1 MESSFNIKQLLS
13 KLRQPLELKF
23 ISNNLLKVS
32 EFDTKKCLDKLVKEG
47 IITNENNYYTIKNEK

>member
-23 ISNNLLKVS
+23 ISSNLLKVS

-47 IITNENNYYTIKNEK
+47 IITNENNYYTIKNNK